1 MDGRKYFLWVTEI
14 EYTNLE
20 DLANNFLVG
29 NYEDEIQRRVSIP
42 ETVRTPSAKNTAEV
56 WTNTETFLLR
66 TEWQGHLIPRGLH

>member
-1 MDGRKYFLWVTEI
+1 MDGRKYFLWVTDI

-29 NYEDEIQRRVSIP
+29 KYEDEIQRRVSIS
-42 ETVRTPSAKNTAEV
+42 ETVGTPSAKNTAQV

-66 TEWQGHLIPRGLH
+66 TEWQGHLIPSLH